1 MLIDG
6 ERLARL
12 MIKYRVGVQVVQTY
26 TIMKLGEDFSE
37 DP

>member
-12 MIKYRVGVQVVQTY
+12 VIKYRVGVQVARTY
-26 TIMKLGEDFSE
+26 TVMKLDEDFFE
-37 DP
+37 NT